1 MKPSARRRQRP
12 LNLESLEPRLAL
24 ATDVDLIDTT
34 PPAAWSPTDAFGDDV
49 SLPVQS
55 APAIGKSLDLSV
67 NGSRSIASSLAHNQ
81 AKNGEIY
88 AAVSDSGSF
97 QIWAFTPDGQ
107 SRRQLTFQERDGLAR
122 ASHPSVSPDGTLV
135 AFSGVTADR
144 ADVYVINADGTN
156 LRKLTSSNANEYQ
169 FIPAF
174 SPDGRLI
181 AYTSSRGEPTSATAH
196 LRIMSVD
203 GSGDRQLTPTTDGSY
218 EDTGPKFSPRGENFG
233 PVSS

>member
-1 MKPSARRRQRP
+1 MIPPRRRSAPRSRRSREAARRRQRF

-24 ATDVDLIDTT
+24 ATVVDLLDTT
-34 PPAAWSPTDAFGDDV
+34 PPAAWSPTDASGDDV

-55 APAIGKSLDLSV
+55 APAIGKSFDLSV
-67 NGSRSIASSLAHNQ
+67 NGPRSLASSLAHNQ

-97 QIWAFTPDGQ
+97 QIWAFTPDGKN
-107 SRRQLTFQERDGLAR
+107 RRQLTFQERDGLAR

-156 LRKLTSSNANEYQ
+156 LRKLTSSNAN
-169 FIPAF
+169 
-174 SPDGRLI
+174 
-181 AYTSSRGEPTSATAH
+181 
-196 LRIMSVD
+196 
-203 GSGDRQLTPTTDGSY
+203 
-218 EDTGPKFSPRGENFG
+218 
-233 PVSS
+233 